1 MKLPMA
7 FVLLSAAAR
16 ATVVSAF
23 SVRNAAVSVG
33 CSSRSIPGSCH
44 RPSSAAAAAATTLFS
59 GTANPT
65 SPTSTL
71 FGLRTPSRLFST
83 TEATEES
90 NAKDAVPIT
99 LLAGFLGSGK
109 TTALKNLLEN
119 REGIKVGVIVNDV
132 AAVNIDAKLIANPGN
147 DGEAPSAEQVDAGTA
162 IETDFGGT
170 VELQNGCACCSLA
183 DELLTSV
190 ETLMD
195 GRDFDAVVVE
205 LSGVADPVAVKQNW
219 DVARM
224 VSFGCLICLDS
235 PLCFVCISY
244 MQVAIAMCNSILSTI
259 SHHLSYDISLTQI
272 LEQPPRYQIGQREP
286 CGDRR

>member
-23 SVRNAAVSVG
+23 SVRTAALPRAASAAA
-33 CSSRSIPGSCH
+33 CSPNVCLLAHSRSARAPTHLFSTAA
-44 RPSSAAAAAATTLFS
+44 SSAAETDD
-59 GTANPT
+59 GTD
-65 SPTSTL
+65 S
-71 FGLRTPSRLFST
+71 
-83 TEATEES
+83 
-90 NAKDAVPIT
+90 KAVPIT

-119 REGIKVGVIVNDV
+119 REGIRVGVVVNDV

-147 DGEAPSAEQVDAGTA
+147 DGEAPPPTSSSGEASGAA
-162 IETDFGGT
+162 IDTDYGGT

-190 ETLMD
+190 ETLMA
-195 GRDFDAVVVE
+195 GRTFDAVVVE

-224 VSFGCLICLDS
+224 VRGVRCL
-235 PLCFVCISY
+235 
-244 MQVAIAMCNSILSTI
+244 
-259 SHHLSYDISLTQI
+259 
-272 LEQPPRYQIGQREP
+272 
-286 CGDRR
+286 

>member
-23 SVRNAAVSVG
+23 SVRTAALPRAASAAA
-33 CSSRSIPGSCH
+33 CSPNVCLLAHSRSARAPTHLFSTAA
-44 RPSSAAAAAATTLFS
+44 SSAAETDDETDS
-59 GTANPT
+59 
-65 SPTSTL
+65 
-71 FGLRTPSRLFST
+71 
-83 TEATEES
+83 
-90 NAKDAVPIT
+90 KAVPIT

-119 REGIKVGVIVNDV
+119 REGIRVGVVVNDV

-147 DGEAPSAEQVDAGTA
+147 DGEAPPPSSSGAAGEAGTA
-162 IETDFGGT
+162 IETDYGGT

-190 ETLMD
+190 ETLMA
-195 GRDFDAVVVE
+195 GRTFDAVVVE

-224 VSFGCLICLDS
+224 V
-235 PLCFVCISY
+235 
-244 MQVAIAMCNSILSTI
+244 
-259 SHHLSYDISLTQI
+259 
-272 LEQPPRYQIGQREP
+272 R
-286 CGDRR
+286 

>member
-23 SVRNAAVSVG
+23 SVRTATVS
-33 CSSRSIPGSCH
+33 CSTRSLSGSCH
-44 RPSSAAAAAATTLFS
+44 RPSSAAAAATSLFS

-65 SPTSTL
+65 SPTTTL

-83 TEATEES
+83 AEATEES
-90 NAKDAVPIT
+90 DTEGAVPIT

-147 DGEAPSAEQVDAGTA
+147 DGEAPSSADRVDAGTA

-219 DVARM
+219 DMARM

-286 CGDRR
+286 RGDRC

>member
-1 MKLPMA
+1 MSSFDSIGLPLSKMKLPMA

-16 ATVVSAF
+16 ATVSAF
-23 SVRNAAVSVG
+23 SVRTAAVS
-33 CSSRSIPGSCH
+33 CSSRSLSGSCH
-44 RPSSAAAAAATTLFS
+44 RPSSAPAAATSLFS

-65 SPTSTL
+65 SPTTTL

-83 TEATEES
+83 AEATEES
-90 NAKDAVPIT
+90 DTDGAVPIT

-147 DGEAPSAEQVDAGTA
+147 DGEAPSADQVDAGTA

-219 DVARM
+219 DMARM
-224 VSFGCLICLDS
+224 VSFRL
-235 PLCFVCISY
+235 V
-244 MQVAIAMCNSILSTI
+244 VST
-259 SHHLSYDISLTQI
+259 
-272 LEQPPRYQIGQREP
+272 GV
-286 CGDRR
+286 